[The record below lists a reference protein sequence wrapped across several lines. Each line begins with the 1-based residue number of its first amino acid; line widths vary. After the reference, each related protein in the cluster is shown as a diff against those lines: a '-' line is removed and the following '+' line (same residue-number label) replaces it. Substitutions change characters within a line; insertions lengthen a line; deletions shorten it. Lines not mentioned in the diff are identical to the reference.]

1 MSDVFVTETEGR
13 SYVTRGILLLV
24 NAESATAQAV
34 QGQSELVIPGL
45 LPIYRTGTN
54 TIIGYGA
61 VKDDLTVRLFLDYST
76 PERLELETGAKK
88 YLLLVKKYKESW
100 CLEAAREA
108 QHLEL
113 TDKTPDDERVLPV
126 GAPEL
131 ALY

>member
-1 MSDVFVTETEGR
+1 MADVFVTETEGR

-54 TIIGYGA
+54 TVIGYGA
-61 VKDDLTVRLFLDYST
+61 VKEDLTVQLFLDYST

-88 YLLLVKKYKESW
+88 YL
-100 CLEAAREA
+100 
-108 QHLEL
+108 EL
-113 TDKTPDDERVLPV
+113 NWDPKMEMMGLGRQWPFLSLTEEKPNDERVLPV